1 MAIKKKTITKK
12 TVATKKK
19 VATKKTVATKKK
31 VAPKKTVATKKK
43 VAPKKKT
50 TTKSK
55 AKKPAFGGYAINFA
69 GRQETV
75 EQVFGKKPIAPS
87 EMTKRIWIF
96 VKANSLSNR

>member
-1 MAIKKKTITKK
+1 MAIKKKTIT
-12 TVATKKK
+12 
-19 VATKKTVATKKK
+19 
-31 VAPKKTVATKKK
+31 KKTVATKKK

-96 VKANSLSNR
+96 IKANSLSNR

>member
-1 MAIKKKTITKK
+1 MAIKKKTI
-12 TVATKKK
+12 
-19 VATKKTVATKKK
+19 TKKTVATKKK

-43 VAPKKKT
+43 AAPKKKT